1 MPVQIVRKTF
11 PPLCTALSYCRC
23 AIRDNSR
30 NSGCD
35 AHGSGHRCTRNPWG
49 RWRKGWSTETT
60 EQKRFEAFLQH
71 IEVPFT
77 RSDES
82 GEYIIGGSAL
92 HVWFTPGKFHIQ
104 TSTHCYVS
112 FPMPKRYCHME
123 RALYDF
129 IKVLKDPAVLT
140 SVVSKHHGEF
150 TARAQALTTWN
161 AIRDAAVTAGLHGVK
176 AARYHGIPEIL
187 GSEHFCIKSVE
198 DVELVRAALAT
209 LPEHIYKRG

>member
-1 MPVQIVRKTF
+1 MPVQVRKTF

-23 AIRDNSR
+23 AIRDKTR

-35 AHGSGHRCTRNPWG
+35 AHGSGHRPHGFRVHRWPEPWAAG
-49 RWRKGWSTETT
+49 TH
-60 EQKRFEAFLQH
+60 EQKRFEAFLGH
-71 IEVPFT
+71 FGVPFT

-82 GEYIIGGSAL
+82 GEYFIGGSAL
-92 HVWFTPGKFHIQ
+92 HVWFTPGKFHIR

-129 IKVLKDPAVLT
+129 IKVLKDPAVLAD
-140 SVVSKHHGEF
+140 VVDKHHEEF
-150 TARAQALTTWN
+150 TARAQALTTWG
-161 AIRDAAVTAGLHGVK
+161 AIRDAAVNAGLHGVK
-176 AARYHGIPEIL
+176 TAKYHGIPEIY
-187 GSEHFCIKSVE
+187 GSEHFCLKSVE
-198 DVELVRAALAT
+198 DVELVRAALAS